1 MHESSVN
8 IGIIVLHTCR
18 FFCELKEL
26 AKEKYSKGQPP
37 HTQDIRRNGVQL
49 SAKTNSRPPPEK
61 EEGESHA
68 SESKQKD
75 VNDKRELDLENVD
88 VGNLFS

>member
-8 IGIIVLHTCR
+8 IGTIVLHTCR

-26 AKEKYSKGQPP
+26 AKEKYSEGQPS
-37 HTQDIRRNGVQL
+37 HTKDKRNGVQL
-49 SAKTNSRPPPEK
+49 SARTNHRPPSEK

-75 VNDKRELDLENVD
+75 VKDKRELDLEDVD